1 MKMSIR
7 EPFPGLPGDMEPEGL
22 HFSGYVSKGR
32 SNADGEALMGTS
44 ASELEK
50 LFISS
55 WSWASV
61 IV

>member
-22 HFSGYVSKGR
+22 HFSSCVSKGG
-32 SNADGEALMGTS
+32 SDADGEALIGRS

-50 LFISS
+50 VFLHGHGHL
-55 WSWASV
+55 
-61 IV
+61 